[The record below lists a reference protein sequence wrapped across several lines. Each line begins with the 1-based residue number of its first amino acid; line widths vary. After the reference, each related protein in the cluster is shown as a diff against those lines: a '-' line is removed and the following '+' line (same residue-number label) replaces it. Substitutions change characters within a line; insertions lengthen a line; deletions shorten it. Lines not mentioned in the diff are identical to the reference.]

1 MLKYGRWH
9 MSKNTHTPLT
19 IAEARAILGTTYDKY
34 PDDYIQAMIHRLDG
48 IAEAFIKSGN
58 MSGIE

>member
-1 MLKYGRWH
+1 